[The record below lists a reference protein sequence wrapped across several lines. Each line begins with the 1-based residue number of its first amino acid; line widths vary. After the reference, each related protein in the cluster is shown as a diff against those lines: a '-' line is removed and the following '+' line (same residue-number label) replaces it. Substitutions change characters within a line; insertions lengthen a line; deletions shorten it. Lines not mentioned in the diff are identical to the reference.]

1 MGNKK
6 ILIVDDDPDIRQGLH
21 LRLQANQYDTFF
33 ARDALS
39 AMVEARKNKPD
50 LVILDLGLPAS
61 EAYIAT
67 ERRKS
72 IAMIEARKR
81 QPDLIVLDV
90 GASAGDGFEVLAG
103 LKSTPS
109 LAAIPVVV
117 LSARDLRANRERA
130 LQAGAIAY
138 LQKPVEDAELL
149 AVVRKALSEPAQSK
163 TPPLSHGGRLPGK
176 PAAEIHEPGG
186 QIKEGEQ
193 GNKKILIVDDDP
205 DIRQGLHVRLKAN
218 HYDTFFAADAFA
230 AMTEARKQQPD
241 LIILDLGLPAGDGFV
256 VMERLS
262 SVPALAVIPIIVVS
276 GRDARANHER
286 ALKAGA
292 KAFLQK
298 PVDDRDLL
306 AVIRKALGESAQAEM
321 HHHASI

>member
-21 LRLQANQYDTFF
+21 LRLQANQYDTCF
-33 ARDALS
+33 ARDAIS
-39 AMVEARKNKPD
+39 ALVEARKHKPD
-50 LVILDLGLPAS
+50 LVILDLGLPAG

-67 ERRKS
+67 ERQKS

-90 GASAGDGFEVLAG
+90 GAAAGDGFEVLAG
-103 LKSTPS
+103 LKSIPS

-130 LQAGAIAY
+130 LKAGAIAY
-138 LQKPVEDAELL
+138 LQKPVDDAELL
-149 AVVRKALSEPAQSK
+149 AVVRKALSEPAQPK
-163 TPPLSHGGRLPGK
+163 TPLSHDGRLPGK
-176 PAAEIHEPGG
+176 PAADIHEQGD

-218 HYDTFFAADAFA
+218 HYETFFAADAFA
-230 AMTEARKQQPD
+230 AMNEARKHQPD

-262 SVPALAVIPIIVVS
+262 SIPALAVIPVIVVS

-292 KAFLQK
+292 RAFLQK
-298 PVDDRDLL
+298 PVDDQDLL

-321 HHHASI
+321 HHHESI